1 MVRAPRVRQF
11 VGPGPAGGPAAKG
24 GRDRRARRERRDWRA
39 VRGRVIVGIMTDD
52 TAAGDREHPHDTR
65 EAVLFGGVYGA
76 VLASSMVAALTQYG
90 HTSQHSRRYDAAW
103 LLVTALASA
112 LAHGYAHYIAERAPH
127 RRGDA
132 LRALRDEWPLV
143 AAVVPT
149 VLVLAGAGV
158 GWWPANGV
166 EYPAFA
172 LNIAL
177 LFGLG
182 LLTARWSHR
191 SWAAAV
197 LIGAVD
203 ALLGV
208 FVVVANAVIK

>member
-1 MVRAPRVRQF
+1 M
-11 VGPGPAGGPAAKG
+11 
-24 GRDRRARRERRDWRA
+24 ARP
-39 VRGRVIVGIMTDD
+39 
-52 TAAGDREHPHDTR
+52 TAATVERHSPDAHENL
-65 EAVLFGGVYGA
+65 LFGGVYGA

-90 HTSQHSRRYDAAW
+90 HSSRGSRRYDALW

-143 AAVVPT
+143 VAVVPT
-149 VLVLAGAGV
+149 VLVLAGAGW

-182 LLTARWSHR
+182 LLTARRSHR
-191 SWAAAV
+191 SWPVALGTGV
-197 LIGAVD
+197 VD

-208 FVVVANAVIK
+208 VVVVANAVIK